1 MSAETWQPFGIPDEA
16 YAESADGRP
25 QKVLNISW
33 RKPRSKRGEVATGD
47 PAACWLRSATGAL
60 GILAAAAAAVSF
72 AAQYV
77 LVYLAKHIVWAAVLE
92 AGIPDVGSAVF
103 AALGIALALKGKR
116 ALRAR
121 ALNLVCVGLSLGMNA
136 LAARSGWRDMV
147 VWVMPA
153 AVYAL
158 ASDTL
163 IGTIRSSVM
172 AARNQADDER
182 TILDVLGGLIMWQLR
197 LTLAPRSTLTGFR
210 TWVIEAAPVAP
221 GRTAVPAAPIVAAL
235 PAGPESPGSV
245 ATSKPSPE
253 PRAKVTG
260 RRSESKTARF
270 LALVQD
276 RYGDLAGIDPDKVS
290 RISSELAPEVGLDV
304 GAARSALRPQVLK
317 ARQEASR

>member
-1 MSAETWQPFGIPDEA
+1 MSAETWEPFGIPEDA
-16 YAESADGRP
+16 YTESADARG
-25 QKVLNISW
+25 QKVLNLSW
-33 RKPRSKRGEVATGD
+33 RKPRSERSEATAGD
-47 PAACWLRSATGAL
+47 PAARWLRSATGAL

-77 LVYLAKHIVWAAVLE
+77 LVYLAKHVVWAALLE

-163 IGTIRSSVM
+163 IGTIRSSVL
-172 AARNQADDER
+172 AARGQSDDER
-182 TILDVLGGLIMWQLR
+182 TILDVLGGLVLWALR
-197 LTLAPRSTLTGFR
+197 LVLAPSSTLSGFR
-210 TWVIEAAPVAP
+210 GWVLEAAPVAP
-221 GRTAVPAAPIVAAL
+221 GRTAVAMAATPIVAAL
-235 PAGPESPGSV
+235 PAAPEKPGSV
-245 ATSKPSPE
+245 AGSKPDPKSRARADAGESKRAQLVRAYEALQGKDPRFGL
-253 PRAKVTG
+253 RAKA
-260 RRSESKTARF
+260 SEVAR
-270 LALVQD
+270 
-276 RYGDLAGIDPDKVS
+276 
-290 RISSELAPEVGLDV
+290 ELAPAVGLEWGSARSYLYRYLDAE
-304 GAARSALRPQVLK
+304 AAR
-317 ARQEASR
+317 